1 MGQNNPGTKIPGVI
15 VDGSAA
21 GYGSATPMVEEEEVD
36 EDDESFDEEE
46 TDMQDTPGDAGWADM
61 AVDYGDEE
69 EDPEANSMNDAPAKN
84 EIVNDEDFIVKRPKS
99 YSNKAMQNAINFH
112 WYQPR
117 LASTY

>member
-1 MGQNNPGTKIPGVI
+1 
-15 VDGSAA
+15 
-21 GYGSATPMVEEEEVD
+21 MVEEEEVD
-36 EDDESFDEEE
+36 EEDESFDEEE

-117 LASTY
+117 LASSY